1 MITLIAACSKNR
13 VIGCNGKIPWNIPTE
28 RDRFK
33 ELTKGKFVIMG
44 RKSFE
49 EISHALSYCTIIV
62 VSKSLKKVPK
72 GCLLTSSLEQ
82 AIAFCGKD
90 VIIAGGQEIYEK
102 TIQLAD
108 LIYLTEIDLQVEGD
122 RFFPDF
128 DTNKYT
134 MTVDKSF
141 QGEIPYKYITYK
153 KKGLKYETMV

>member
-141 QGEIPYKYITYK
+141 QGEISYKYITYK
-153 KKGLKYETMV
+153 KV

>member
-1 MITLIAACSKNR
+1 MITLIAACSRNR

-128 DTNKYT
+128 DTSKYT

-153 KKGLKYETMV
+153 KKV

>member
-82 AIAFCGKD
+82 AIAFCRKD

-128 DTNKYT
+128 DTSKYT
-134 MTVDKSF
+134 MKVDKSF

-153 KKGLKYETMV
+153 KKV

>member
-153 KKGLKYETMV
+153 KV

>member
-153 KKGLKYETMV
+153 KKV

>member
-108 LIYLTEIDLQVEGD
+108 LIYLTEIDLKIEGD

-153 KKGLKYETMV
+153 KV

>member
-102 TIQLAD
+102 TIHLAD
-108 LIYLTEIDLQVEGD
+108 LIYLTEINLQVEGD

>member
-62 VSKSLKKVPK
+62 VSKSLKKVPR

-153 KKGLKYETMV
+153 KKV

>member
-108 LIYLTEIDLQVEGD
+108 LIYLTEIDLKIEGD

-153 KKGLKYETMV
+153 KKV

>member
-102 TIQLAD
+102 TIHLAD
-108 LIYLTEIDLQVEGD
+108 LIYLTEIDLQIEGD

>member
-102 TIQLAD
+102 TIHLAD

-153 KKGLKYETMV
+153 KRFKI

>member
-90 VIIAGGQEIYEK
+90 AIIAGGQEIYEK

-153 KKGLKYETMV
+153 KKV

>member
-33 ELTKGKFVIMG
+33 ELTKGRFVIMG

-153 KKGLKYETMV
+153 KKV

>member
-134 MTVDKSF
+134 MTVDKLF

-153 KKGLKYETMV
+153 KKV

>member
-1 MITLIAACSKNR
+1 
-13 VIGCNGKIPWNIPTE
+13 
-28 RDRFK
+28 
-33 ELTKGKFVIMG
+33 
-44 RKSFE
+44 
-49 EISHALSYCTIIV
+49 
-62 VSKSLKKVPK
+62 
-72 GCLLTSSLEQ
+72 LEQ

-153 KKGLKYETMV
+153 KV

>member
-1 MITLIAACSKNR
+1 M
-13 VIGCNGKIPWNIPTE
+13 
-28 RDRFK
+28 
-33 ELTKGKFVIMG
+33 
-44 RKSFE
+44 
-49 EISHALSYCTIIV
+49 
-62 VSKSLKKVPK
+62 SKSLKKVPK

-128 DTNKYT
+128 DTSKYT

-153 KKGLKYETMV
+153 KKV